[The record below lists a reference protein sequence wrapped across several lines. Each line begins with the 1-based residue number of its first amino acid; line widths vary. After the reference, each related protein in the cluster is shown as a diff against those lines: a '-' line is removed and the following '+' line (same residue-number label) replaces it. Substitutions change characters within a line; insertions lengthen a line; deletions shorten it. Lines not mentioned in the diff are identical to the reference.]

1 MLYKLKRRIIQ
12 KVIIKILA
20 TDNNRDSNQDKLC
33 YRDLKGLDF
42 DPKLNPT
49 GLENRLLNNSTA
61 MVDILLKSSTSNTG
75 TSSTRL
81 QKKKKKNQCKIC
93 FILLYNYLPF
103 QNKSI
108 RKASFKREKHGIIWI
123 NRHILH

>member
-1 MLYKLKRRIIQ
+1 MQIPVSISCATVYKLKCRIIQ

-20 TDNNRDSNQDKLC
+20 ADNNRDSNQDKLC

-61 MVDILLKSSTSNTG
+61 MVDILLKSSE
-75 TSSTRL
+75 
-81 QKKKKKNQCKIC
+81 KKEKKSV
-93 FILLYNYLPF
+93 
-103 QNKSI
+103 QNM
-108 RKASFKREKHGIIWI
+108 FYFT
-123 NRHILH
+123 L

>member
-93 FILLYNYLPF
+93 FILYKNTGLSL
-103 QNKSI
+103 
-108 RKASFKREKHGIIWI
+108 
-123 NRHILH
+123 

>member
-1 MLYKLKRRIIQ
+1 MVYNCLQ
-12 KVIIKILA
+12 IKMQNYTEGNHKNPG

-61 MVDILLKSSTSNTG
+61 MVDILL
-75 TSSTRL
+75 
-81 QKKKKKNQCKIC
+81 
-93 FILLYNYLPF
+93 
-103 QNKSI
+103 
-108 RKASFKREKHGIIWI
+108 E
-123 NRHILH
+123 